1 MIKAIIFDYGNVIHK
16 WDNDIFLNKV
26 VKKSNKTYDYVKEVV
41 FGSRLYR
48 KFDSG
53 VISPTEFF
61 EIIKEQCNF
70 LMSKEEFFKAYSDRL
85 FEKIK
90 TNIDLAKR
98 LKKNYKV
105 SLLSNTN
112 KIDFNFV
119 IKKSELFPLFDTI
132 TLSFEIKSVKPD
144 KEIFLDALKKLNFK
158 PDECV
163 YIDDIKEYSDAASK
177 LGIHGIH
184 YTSYENLIK
193 EFKKL
198 NIKI

>member
-90 TNIDLAKR
+90 TNIDLAKK
-98 LKKNYKV
+98 LKKNYWK
-105 SLLSNTN
+105 
-112 KIDFNFV
+112 
-119 IKKSELFPLFDTI
+119 
-132 TLSFEIKSVKPD
+132 
-144 KEIFLDALKKLNFK
+144 A
-158 PDECV
+158 
-163 YIDDIKEYSDAASK
+163 
-177 LGIHGIH
+177 
-184 YTSYENLIK
+184 
-193 EFKKL
+193 
-198 NIKI
+198 